1 MPQISS
7 HSLQLSSQSLQW
19 MIWEITEDLP
29 FFQTYPENWLT
40 HKSPENSASQKKIES
55 SAARF
60 CLWNL
65 CQQLSKGPWD
75 LRKDERNRPYF
86 DSSNF
91 HISLSHSFPFV
102 AAVISHEKPVGID
115 LERYGRNVE
124 KIGPRF
130 LSAEE
135 WNRWHDSHAHL
146 TMAWAC
152 KEAIYKAMGV
162 PGLAFQPDIQLP
174 QLATNSF
181 EIHVRD
187 KKISIS
193 MEEFEHF
200 ACSIAIVN

>member
-7 HSLQLSSQSLQW
+7 HSLQLPSHSMQW
-19 MIWEITEDLP
+19 MIWKITEDLP
-29 FFQTYPENWLT
+29 FFQTYPENWVT
-40 HKSPENSASQKKIES
+40 QKIQENKVTQKNIES

-65 CQQLSKGPWD
+65 CQQISDEPWD
-75 LRKDERNRPYF
+75 LRKDERNRPFF
-86 DSSNF
+86 DSSNY

-102 AAVISHEKPVGID
+102 AAVISQEKQVGID
-115 LERYGRNVE
+115 LERYGRNIE

-135 WNRWHDSHAHL
+135 WNLWHDIPTHL
-146 TMAWAC
+146 TMAWTC

-162 PGLAFQPDIQLP
+162 QGLSFQSDIELP
-174 QLATNSF
+174 QLTFNSF
-181 EIHVRD
+181 EIPVMG
-187 KKISIS
+187 KNISII

-200 ACSIAIVN
+200 AVSIAIVN

>member
-7 HSLQLSSQSLQW
+7 HSLQLSSHSLQW

-40 HKSPENSASQKKIES
+40 HKSQESSASQKKIES

-75 LRKDERNRPYF
+75 LRKDERNRPNF

-146 TMAWAC
+146 TMAWTC

-162 PGLAFQPDIQLP
+162 PGLAFQTDIQLP

-181 EIHVRD
+181 ETHVRD